1 VSSGAGGNLIGLG
14 ARGAAGVR
22 GDGMSGDLTRPLYL
36 EKP

>member
-1 VSSGAGGNLIGLG
+1 LVWV
-14 ARGAAGVR
+14 RGAAGVR